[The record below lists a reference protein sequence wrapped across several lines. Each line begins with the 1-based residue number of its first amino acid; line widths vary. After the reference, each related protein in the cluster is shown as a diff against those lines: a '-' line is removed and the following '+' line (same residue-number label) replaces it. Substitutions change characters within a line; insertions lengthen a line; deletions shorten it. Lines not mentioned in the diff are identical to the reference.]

1 MYIDQLNEGNVAH
14 KLAKLDQ
21 KSRQQVLR
29 AYCHNIYTVIK
40 GFKSTNTL
48 FREELNTKKSK
59 TSKPDTIVKQLPKRP
74 LKNFVTLSTKVFIV
88 VRMSVC
94 E

>member
-1 MYIDQLNEGNVAH
+1 MAH
-14 KLAKLDQ
+14 KLVKLDQ
-21 KSRQQVLR
+21 KSRQQMLR
-29 AYCHNIYTVIK
+29 AYFHNMYYVIK

-74 LKNFVTLSTKVFIV
+74 PKNFVALSTKVFIV
-88 VRMSVC
+88 VK
-94 E
+94 